1 MYNKERKKR
10 LKQWRKTMTDSN
22 DTPERDNTLENGAK
36 ETEENSISDGAPKKE
51 KEQEGTFEGEAEKED
66 KEKAPKDL
74 SPFKLPSA
82 RADDVANFFCQ
93 LLEQSP
99 LYTIGNIKPICQ
111 RLALPG
117 IGLVKGMKEVYQ
129 ARKEEA
135 KAALEEANNREA
147 HASKMFSQNNPSEN
161 YSFTGPNGEKV
172 TEIANT
178 AFMKIGKDGRGKV
191 GSLEKMLAVE
201 TTDDNGNPKI
211 EFCTR
216 AEAEKK
222 GIKFPSDFQWHL
234 TPKEVEVAA
243 KTHNL
248 TPGQEQKL
256 AKRYPPHQPQ
266 QQQPQQQQQ
275 QQQQQQ
281 PQPQQQQQPQQR
293 PQPQPQQ
300 QQQEPQGKRK
310 GGRQADPVNKSPE
323 MIAAKKEANN
333 LRKRLNSAKNKDPNF
348 EKTPDG
354 QLLLNKIEANSLNQQ
369 RIRTEAKITEGQK
382 TNPAYDK
389 TKSGRAEW
397 ASLMKIDE
405 KQAALKAKAD
415 KIEKK
420 KNEGATLGSAPK
432 NVAKKRAASE
442 KATKGAK
449 RTKQQEKDLKQQ
461 AKDTQKKADAVK
473 GAIKTSQKGKGKN
486 KSRDNARTATPTKQA
501 TPRQAPTQQ
510 TGRGGR

>member
-1 MYNKERKKR
+1 
-10 LKQWRKTMTDSN
+10 MTDSN
-22 DTPERDNTLENGAK
+22 DNPERDNTLENGAK

-266 QQQPQQQQQ
+266 QQQQ

-281 PQPQQQQQPQQR
+281 PQQQQPQQR

-369 RIRTEAKITEGQK
+369 RIRTEAKIAEGQK

-473 GAIKTSQKGKGKN
+473 VAIKTSQKGKGKN

-501 TPRQAPTQQ
+501 TPRQTPTQQ

>member
-1 MYNKERKKR
+1 
-10 LKQWRKTMTDSN
+10 MTDSN

-275 QQQQQQ
+275 QQQQPQQ
-281 PQPQQQQQPQQR
+281 RPQPQQQQQPQQR

-369 RIRTEAKITEGQK
+369 RIRTEAKIAEGQK

-501 TPRQAPTQQ
+501 TPRQTPTQQ